1 VTRRSLRFRL
11 LVAAAGSIA
20 LALVV
25 AGFGLTALFERHVE
39 RRMEAHLDDIVC
51 QILGRLKAA
60 PDGHIQFESVLADP
74 RFELPLSGLYWQIQ
88 DEDRPTLLR
97 SRSLWDAV
105 LDLPRDVLPAGVVH
119 RHTLQ
124 GPGDETLLVVE
135 RGVVFLPD
143 TEGRHV
149 RVAVG
154 LDRRELAE
162 AGRSFATDMF
172 PYLLLLGV
180 ALLIAAWVQ
189 VRIGLAPLD
198 RVRRGLRSIR
208 SGEVRRLP
216 AELPDEVNPLVE
228 EVNALLDAQEGAIER
243 ARAWTTDL
251 AHGLKTPLVVLAA
264 DAERLRAAGQSE
276 LADDLD
282 GLAQTMRQRVD
293 RELIRARM
301 RARAPART
309 DAQGAGRG
317 AGRGAMNRCVD
328 LPAALNRVVRTLQR
342 TPNGGRLD
350 WHLDGPEAS
359 LVLMLSEDLTELL
372 GNVLENAA
380 NWAKSRVSVRVS
392 VGDPVVV
399 RVEDDGPGV
408 PEEALRALAQRG
420 LRLDER
426 TQGFGL
432 GLAIAQDICD
442 AYGAELTFGT
452 ADPGDVP
459 VQVSVA
465 GGPEQ
470 GPRGGL
476 GGLVVTLR
484 LPSGAA
490 IR

>member
-1 VTRRSLRFRL
+1 MTRRSLRFRL

-60 PDGHIQFESVLADP
+60 PDGRIQFELVLADP

-216 AELPDEVNPLVE
+216 AELPDEVTPLVE

-276 LADDLD
+276 LADELRKLKRS
-282 GLAQTMRQRVD
+282 LA
-293 RELIRARM
+293 
-301 RARAPART
+301 
-309 DAQGAGRG
+309 
-317 AGRGAMNRCVD
+317 
-328 LPAALNRVVRTLQR
+328 
-342 TPNGGRLD
+342 
-350 WHLDGPEAS
+350 
-359 LVLMLSEDLTELL
+359 
-372 GNVLENAA
+372 
-380 NWAKSRVSVRVS
+380 AKF
-392 VGDPVVV
+392 G
-399 RVEDDGPGV
+399 
-408 PEEALRALAQRG
+408 QY
-420 LRLDER
+420 DEQFR
-426 TQGFGL
+426 
-432 GLAIAQDICD
+432 IV
-442 AYGAELTFGT
+442 Y
-452 ADPGDVP
+452 
-459 VQVSVA
+459 
-465 GGPEQ
+465 
-470 GPRGGL
+470 
-476 GGLVVTLR
+476 
-484 LPSGAA
+484 AA
-490 IR
+490 IEQMITPPTAKRTRIGFRRDDE